1 MKRRSYIKPIKPWGR
16 PVRRVSARDVANY
29 LIAGVIMVVF
39 AVCLAVLLIE
49 WMAGCGETYIA
60 ADGKRYANEC
70 VFIPN
75 PINLTTDTKE

>member
-1 MKRRSYIKPIKPWGR
+1 MKRRNYIKPI
-16 PVRRVSARDVANY
+16 RRVTARE
-29 LIAGVIMVVF
+29 VIRQLVGASIFVLF

-70 VFIPN
+70 VF
-75 PINLTTDTKE
+75 LTFYNDKE

>member
-1 MKRRSYIKPIKPWGR
+1 
-16 PVRRVSARDVANY
+16 
-29 LIAGVIMVVF
+29 MVVF

-49 WMAGCGETYIA
+49 WMVGCGETYIA